1 MLLCLQ
7 LRRFGAKVVNHMI
20 ARDIYLKQLVDS
32 MWNGQV
38 KVITG
43 IRRCGKSYL
52 LDKIFR
58 AYLHGI
64 GVADADIITID
75 LDQARFVELR
85 NPLRLAEHIRAAV
98 GGATRKFYLFIDE
111 IQRCEPVENPALP
124 KGGKVTFYDALNE
137 FKAYDNLD
145 VYVTGSNSK
154 MLSTDVLTEFRGR
167 GDEVRVHP
175 LSFAEYFSAVGG
187 DRRDALEDYLV
198 FGGMPHAVEIGSD
211 EAKMRYLKGLFT
223 EVYLKDIVER
233 KHVERGD
240 VLDAALDLLSSAIG
254 SLTNPN
260 NIANVLTTKLGLA
273 TNTNTVRTYIEYL
286 KDSFL
291 FSEAK
296 RYDVR
301 GKAYF
306 DYPNKY
312 YCEDV
317 GLRNARTGF
326 REIDRPHLMEN
337 VIYCELLRRGFS
349 VDVGVVFGWEKN
361 DKGNSVKVPREID
374 FVVNRGDE
382 RIYIQSAYRIEDE
395 EKDRQEL
402 RPFLLTGDAFRRIV
416 IRNDIVRRSFDQNG
430 VLHISLPDFLIDRG
444 CV

>member
-1 MLLCLQ
+1 
-7 LRRFGAKVVNHMI
+7 MI
-20 ARDIYLKQLVDS
+20 ARNSYLRQLVDS

-38 KVITG
+38 KIITG

-58 AYLHGI
+58 NYLHET
-64 GVADADIITID
+64 GVVDEDIISID
-75 LDQARFVELR
+75 LDQARFAELR
-85 NPLRLAEHIRAAV
+85 NPLRLAEYIRSRVNGSDAK
-98 GGATRKFYLFIDE
+98 RYLFIDE
-111 IQRCEPVENPALP
+111 IQRCEPVENSALP
-124 KGGKVTFYDALNE
+124 NGSMITFYDALNE
-137 FKAYDNLD
+137 FKTYDNLD

-167 GDEVRVHP
+167 GDEVRVRP

-187 DRRDALEDYLV
+187 DKCDALEDYLV
-198 FGGMPHAVEIGSD
+198 FGGMPHAVGIKTEA
-211 EAKMRYLKGLFT
+211 AKMRYLQGLFT
-223 EVYLKDIVER
+223 ELYLKDIIER
-233 KHVERGD
+233 KHVERAE
-240 VLDAALDLLSSAIG
+240 VLDSALDLLSSAIG

-260 NIANVLTTKLGLA
+260 NIANVLTTKLGIA
-273 TNTNTVRTYIEYL
+273 TNTNTVRTYIGYL

-337 VIYCELLRRGFS
+337 VIYNELLRRGYT

-361 DKGNSVKVPREID
+361 ASGSSVKIPREID
-374 FVVNRGDE
+374 FVVNKGDE
-382 RIYIQSAYRIEDE
+382 RIYVQSAYRIEDAD
-395 EKDRQEL
+395 KQQQEL

-416 IRNDIVRRSFDQNG
+416 IRNDIGRRSFDQNG
-430 VLHISLPDFLIDRG
+430 VLHVSLVDFLLDYA
-444 CV
+444 VVES

>member
-1 MLLCLQ
+1 MI
-7 LRRFGAKVVNHMI
+7 RRD
-20 ARDIYLKQLVDS
+20 RYLKELVDL

-58 AYLHGI
+58 GYLHEN
-64 GVADADIITID
+64 GVSDEEIISID
-75 LDQARFVELR
+75 LDQARFANER
-85 NPLRLAEHIRAAV
+85 NPLKLAEYVRARREAAS
-98 GGATRKFYLFIDE
+98 GKRYLFIDE
-111 IQRCEPVENPALP
+111 IQRCESVDNPALP
-124 KGGKVTFYDALNE
+124 NGAKITFYDVLNE
-137 FKAYDNLD
+137 FRTLDDLD

-154 MLSTDVLTEFRGR
+154 MLSTDILTEFRGR
-167 GDEVRVHP
+167 GDEIRVHP

-187 DRRDALEDYLV
+187 DERDVLEDYLV
-198 FGGMPHAVEIGSD
+198 FGGMPHAVGLKSEV
-211 EAKMRYLKGLFT
+211 AKMKYLKGLFS

-233 KHVERGD
+233 KRIERVE
-240 VLDAALDLLSSAIG
+240 VLDATLDLLSSAIG

-260 NIANVLTTKLGLA
+260 NIANVLTTKLGLT
-273 TNTNTVRTYIEYL
+273 TNTNTVRTYVEYL
-286 KDSFL
+286 KDAFL

-301 GKAYF
+301 GKSYF

-337 VIYCELLRRGFS
+337 VIYTELARRGYA
-349 VDVGVVFGWEKN
+349 VDVGVVCEWTKN
-361 DKGNSVKVPREID
+361 TKGNSVRTTREID
-374 FVVNRGDE
+374 FVVNKSSE
-382 RIYIQSAYRIEDE
+382 RVYVQSAYRMEDE
-395 EKDRQEL
+395 EKSKQEL
-402 RPFLLTGDAFRRIV
+402 RPFFLTGDAFRRIV
-416 IRNDIVRRSFDQNG
+416 VRQDIRRRSYDQSG
-430 VLHISLPDFLIDRG
+430 VLHVPLLDFLTDED

>member
-1 MLLCLQ
+1 
-7 LRRFGAKVVNHMI
+7 MI
-20 ARDIYLKQLVDS
+20 DRDNYLKELIAS

-52 LDKIFR
+52 IDKIFR
-58 AYLHGI
+58 AYLHET
-64 GVADADIITID
+64 GVSDDDIITID
-75 LDQARFVELR
+75 LDQAKFASER
-85 NPLRLAEHIRAAV
+85 NPLKLADSIRQRV
-98 GGATRKFYLFIDE
+98 SSSSRKRYLFIDE
-111 IQRCEPVENPALP
+111 IQRCEPVDNPALP
-124 KGGKVTFYDALNE
+124 GGAKVTFYDALNE
-137 FKAYDNLD
+137 FRTYDNLD

-154 MLSTDVLTEFRGR
+154 MLSSDILTEFRGR
-167 GDEVRVHP
+167 GDEIRVHP
-175 LSFAEYFSAVGG
+175 LSFAEYLSAVKG
-187 DRRDALEDYLV
+187 DRRDALDAYLV
-198 FGGMPHAVEIGSD
+198 FGGMPHAVSLPSEA
-211 EAKMRYLKGLFT
+211 AKMKYLAGLFT

-233 KHVERGD
+233 KHIAREE
-240 VLDAALDLLSSAIG
+240 VLDATLDLLSSSIG

-260 NIANVLTTKLGLA
+260 NIANVLTTKLGIE
-273 TNTNTVRTYIEYL
+273 TNTNTVRTYIEHL
-286 KDSFL
+286 KDAFL

-326 REIDRPHLMEN
+326 REIDPPHLMEN

-349 VDVGVVFGWEKN
+349 VDVGVVPTWEKN
-361 DKGNSVKVPREID
+361 EKGHSVRVPREID
-374 FVVNRGDE
+374 FVVNKGSE
-382 RIYIQSAYRIEDE
+382 RVYIQSAYRM
-395 EKDRQEL
+395 DRTDKSAREL

-416 IRNDIVRRSFDQNG
+416 IRDDIGRPSFDQG
-430 VLHISLPDFLIDRG
+430 GILHVPLCDFLLDATII
-444 CV
+444 